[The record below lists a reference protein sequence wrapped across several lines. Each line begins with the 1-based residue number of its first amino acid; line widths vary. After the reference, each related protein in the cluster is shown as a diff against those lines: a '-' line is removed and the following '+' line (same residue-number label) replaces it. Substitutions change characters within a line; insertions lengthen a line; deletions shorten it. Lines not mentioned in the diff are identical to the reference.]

1 MAAEVSIRR
10 RLLGL
15 LLVALIVTWGL
26 ATVVTWIDT
35 HREIDR
41 LLDAHLAHTSTVLA
55 AQAGHEL
62 LELDTDDL
70 LEMGEYGHEVTFQVW
85 EGGERLAVKSAD
97 APGVRLS
104 DVQEGFSDTTLAGRP
119 WRVFTTWDKSHS
131 ALIEVAEDH
140 GVRDRIAAQVVANAL
155 LPLAVA
161 LPLLALLVW
170 WGVGRALRPLA
181 DLGEQVRHRDP
192 ATLEPLGLEHVPGEA
207 APLIRRLNELFARIR
222 RSAELERRFTADAAH
237 ELRKPVAALR
247 AQAEVA
253 RSTHDTATRDHALDS
268 VLHACDRMATL
279 MEQLLMLARVEQE
292 SAMRVT
298 GRLDLAAIASR
309 AIAEVAPGA
318 LASDVEIAL
327 ESTGKVTVHGQPDLL
342 VTLVGNLLW
351 NAVRHGRGP
360 VRVTVTGTP
369 SAVTLAVADA
379 GPGVPAD
386 QRQRLGER
394 FFRGETS
401 GPGSGLG
408 LSIVRRIAEI
418 HRAEVAFLPGPAG
431 RGFEVRVSFPALPPP
446 ASASE
451 DTPQP
456 RPG

>member
-15 LLVALIVTWGL
+15 LLAALIVTWGL
-26 ATVVTWIDT
+26 AAVVTYIDT
-35 HREIDR
+35 HREVDR

-70 LEMGEYGHEVTFQVW
+70 LEMGDYGHEVTFQVW
-85 EGGERLAVKSAD
+85 EDGDRLAVKSAD

-104 DVQEGFSDTTLAGRP
+104 SVQEGFSDTTLAGRP

-192 ATLEPLGLEHVPGEA
+192 ATLEPLGLEQAPVEAVP
-207 APLIRRLNELFARIR
+207 LLHRLNELFARIR
-222 RSAELERRFTADAAH
+222 HSAELERRFTADAAH

-253 RSTHDTATRDHALDS
+253 RSTHDAATRDHALDS
-268 VLHACDRMATL
+268 VLRACDGMAVL
-279 MEQLLMLARVEQE
+279 MEQLLTLARVEQE
-292 SAMRVT
+292 SATQLT
-298 GRLDLAAIASR
+298 GRLDLAAVASQ
-309 AIAEVAPGA
+309 AIAGIAPDA
-318 LASDVEIAL
+318 LASDVEITF
-327 ESTGKVTVHGQPDLL
+327 ESAGDATVHGQPTLL
-342 VTLVGNLLW
+342 ATLIGNLLW

-360 VRVTVTGTP
+360 VRVTVTGTA
-369 SAVTLAVADA
+369 SGVTLSVADA

-394 FFRGETS
+394 FFRGETT

-418 HRAEVAFLPGPAG
+418 HRAEVAFLPGPADQG
-431 RGFEVRVSFPALPPP
+431 LEVRVSFAGVTPA
-446 ASASE
+446 
-451 DTPQP
+451 QP
-456 RPG
+456 GR